1 MKPKTRTQQPER
13 EMRDASRVAAS
24 STSPAAAPPTCR
36 QWAGLLPQLSVK
48 LRRILVPLTTSV
60 EVSLN
65 GRLIAVGEDASVA
78 DFEDASAEEAVGVVT
93 LLRRHRGKTHAAASV
108 ANRSI
113 RLITIAQRFLSS
125 KAAREIKCSLK
136 TSSPCWTPKA

>member
-36 QWAGLLPQLSVK
+36 QWAGLLSQLSVK
-48 LRRILVPLTTSV
+48 LRRILVPLLTTSV

-65 GRLIAVGEDASVA
+65 GRLIAVGLEDASAA
-78 DFEDASAEEAVGVVT
+78 DLEDASAEEAVDLEGASVAEAVGGVT
-93 LLRRHRGKTHAAASV
+93 LLRRHRGSTHAAAASPTAQSV
-108 ANRSI
+108 IAV
-113 RLITIAQRFLSS
+113 AQRFLSP
-125 KAAREIKCSLK
+125 KAAREIE
-136 TSSPCWTPKA
+136 